1 MLDTIK
7 LFTKDFDIAKA
18 NNFQQSV
25 TTAFATGEVKSE
37 KLFCNT
43 EAGHFDI
50 RQHGADR
57 CLFFTASVPKLLY
70 GTSLYEAQEQ
80 DFERT
85 LQEMTVQFRKAGVV
99 VDKEAY
105 SSMAVSR
112 IDYCRN
118 IPVQHSIVDYLALLR
133 NCTFGMRNRT
143 SWKTETVLFFNG
155 SQEFTAYN
163 KLLEVKNSPVQS
175 AAAGITAETP
185 ENILRFESRL
195 KAAEVVKRVLHCRSF
210 SECWNFKLAKEKL
223 LQDFDTIIQ
232 NVGQQLELNFMEDS
246 EKLLLLRDKVKRN
259 SFFLFISEK
268 GIPLF
273 LAQYNNDFELIKKL
287 LYTAYQKRQAL
298 YYLKQLKQFY
308 AEHRTPQD
316 RHLLQELREKLAA

>member
-1 MLDTIK
+1 MLDTVK
-7 LFTKDFDIAKA
+7 LFTKDFDIAKL

-25 TTAFATGEVKSE
+25 TTAYATGEVKSE

-50 RQHGADR
+50 KQQGADR
-57 CLFFTASVPKLLY
+57 CLFFSASVPKLLY
-70 GTSLYEAQEQ
+70 GTSLQEAQEQ
-80 DFERT
+80 DFEKT
-85 LQEMTVQFRKAGVV
+85 LQEMAVQFRKAGVI

-118 IPVQHSIVDYLALLR
+118 VPVQHSIVDYLALLR
-133 NCTFGMRNRT
+133 NCSFGKRNRT

-163 KLLEVKNSPVQS
+163 KVLEVKGSPVQS
-175 AAAGITAETP
+175 AAAGITPSTP

-210 SECWNFKLAKEKL
+210 LDCWNFKLAKEKL
-223 LQDFDTIIQ
+223 LQDFDSIIQ
-232 NVGQQLELNFMEDS
+232 NVGQQLELNFMEDTGRLLALR
-246 EKLLLLRDKVKRN
+246 EKSRY
-259 SFFLFISEK
+259 SWQLFIAEK

-287 LYTAYQKRQAL
+287 LLTAYQRRQAF
-298 YYLKQLKQFY
+298 YILKQLKLFY

-316 RHLLQELREKLAA
+316 RHLLKELREKLAA

>member
-1 MLDTIK
+1 MLDTVK
-7 LFTKDFDIAKA
+7 LFTKEFDIAKA
-18 NNFQQSV
+18 NNFQQSI
-25 TTAFATGEVKSE
+25 TTNFATGEVKSE

-50 RQHGADR
+50 KQQGADR

-70 GTSLYEAQEQ
+70 GTSLCEAQEQ
-80 DFERT
+80 DFDKT
-85 LQEMTVQFRKAGVV
+85 LQEMTGQFRKAGVI
-99 VDKEAY
+99 VDREAY

-118 IPVQHSIVDYLALLR
+118 VPVQHSIVDYLALLR
-133 NCTFGMRNRT
+133 NCSFGRRNRT

-163 KLLEVKNSPVQS
+163 KVLEVKNSPVQS
-175 AAAGITAETP
+175 AAAGITAATP

-195 KAAEVVKRVLHCRSF
+195 KAAEVVKRTLHCRTF
-210 SECWNFKLAKEKL
+210 AECWNFKLAKEKL
-223 LQDFDTIIQ
+223 LQDFDAIIQ

-246 EKLLLLRDKVKRN
+246 EKLLSLRERRN

-287 LYTAYQKRQAL
+287 LLTAYQRRQAF
-298 YYLKQLKQFY
+298 YYLKQLKEFY
-308 AEHRTPQD
+308 AEHRTPKD

>member
-7 LFTKDFDIAKA
+7 LFTKDFDISKA
-18 NNFQQSV
+18 NNFQQSI
-25 TTAFATGEVKSE
+25 TTNFATGEVKSE

-50 RQHGADR
+50 KQQGTDK
-57 CLFFTASVPKLLY
+57 CLFFSASVPKLLY
-70 GTSLYEAQEQ
+70 GTSLCEAKEQ
-80 DFERT
+80 DFDQT
-85 LQEMTVQFRKAGVV
+85 LQEMAGQFKKAGVI

-118 IPVQHSIVDYLALLR
+118 VPVQHSIVDYLALLR
-133 NCTFGMRNRT
+133 NCSFGRRNRT

-163 KLLEVKNSPVQS
+163 KVLEVKNSPVQS
-175 AAAGITAETP
+175 AAAGIGIATP
-185 ENILRFESRL
+185 EDILRFESRL
-195 KAAEVVKRVLHCRSF
+195 KAAEVVKRVLHCRTF

-223 LQDFDTIIQ
+223 LKDFDEIVQ

-246 EKLLLLRDKVKRN
+246 EKLLTLRDKRN

-287 LYTAYQKRQAL
+287 LLTAYQRRQAF
-298 YYLKQLKQFY
+298 YYLKQLKKFY
-308 AEHRTPQD
+308 SEHRTPED
-316 RHLLQELREKLAA
+316 RHLLQELREKLSA

>member
-7 LFTKDFDIAKA
+7 LFTKDFDISKA
-18 NNFQQSV
+18 NNFQQSI
-25 TTAFATGEVKSE
+25 TTNFATGEVKSE

-50 RQHGADR
+50 KQQGTDK
-57 CLFFTASVPKLLY
+57 CLFFSASVPKLLY
-70 GTSLYEAQEQ
+70 GTSLCEAKEQ
-80 DFERT
+80 DFDQT
-85 LQEMTVQFRKAGVV
+85 LQEMAGQFKKAGVI

-118 IPVQHSIVDYLALLR
+118 VPVQHSIVDYLALLR
-133 NCTFGMRNRT
+133 NCSFGRRNRT

-163 KLLEVKNSPVQS
+163 KVLEVKNSPVQS
-175 AAAGITAETP
+175 AAAGITAATP

-195 KAAEVVKRVLHCRSF
+195 KAAEVVKRTLHCRTF

-223 LQDFDTIIQ
+223 LKDFDEIVQ

-246 EKLLLLRDKVKRN
+246 EKLLSLRERRN

-287 LYTAYQKRQAL
+287 LLTAYQRRQAF
-298 YYLKQLKQFY
+298 YYLKQLKEFY
-308 AEHRTPQD
+308 AEHRTPKD

>member
-7 LFTKDFDIAKA
+7 LFTKEFDISKA
-18 NNFQQSV
+18 NNFQHSI
-25 TTAFATGEVKSE
+25 TTNFATGEVKSE

-50 RQHGADR
+50 RTAGGERQ
-57 CLFFTASVPKLLY
+57 LFFTASVPKLLY
-70 GTSLYEAQEQ
+70 GTSLQEAQEQ
-80 DFERT
+80 DIDRT
-85 LQEMTVQFRKAGVV
+85 LQEMAVQFRKAGVI

-112 IDYCRN
+112 IDYCKN
-118 IPVQHSIVDYLALLR
+118 VPVQHSIVDYLALLR
-133 NCTFGMRNRT
+133 NCSFGKRNRT

-163 KLLEVKNSPVQS
+163 KVLEVKGSPVQS
-175 AAAGITAETP
+175 AAAGITPSTP

-195 KAAEVVKRVLHCRSF
+195 KNAETVKRTLHRRTF
-210 SECWNFKLAKEKL
+210 LECWNFKLAKEKL
-223 LQDFDTIIQ
+223 LSDFDTIVQ

-246 EKLLLLRDKVKRN
+246 EKLLSLRDKRN

-287 LYTAYQKRQAL
+287 LLTAYQRRQAF

-316 RHLLQELREKLAA
+316 RHLLQELREKLSA